1 MRLKHQNLLLEQ
13 ERDVIVEFSK
23 YTNKRKV
30 IQAAGIIILLMI
42 MASYFLIKYILSM
55 RMHRQ
60 IKSSLDDLE
69 TIYSRLS
76 CSQNVIN
83 QFTEAYFLQNTDSGK
98 DIQNAKDFLVLDQ
111 KI

>member
-1 MRLKHQNLLLEQ
+1 M
-13 ERDVIVEFSK
+13 IVEFSK

-30 IQAAGIIILLMI
+30 IQAVGIIILLLI

-55 RMHRQ
+55 RMHGQ
-60 IKSSLDDLE
+60 IKSSLDELE

-83 QFTEAYFLQNTDSGK
+83 QFTEAYFLQNNVSGQ
-98 DIQNAKDFLVLDQ
+98 DIQNIKDFVLLDQ

>member
-1 MRLKHQNLLLEQ
+1 
-13 ERDVIVEFSK
+13 
-23 YTNKRKV
+23 
-30 IQAAGIIILLMI
+30 
-42 MASYFLIKYILSM
+42 
-55 RMHRQ
+55 MHGQ

-83 QFTEAYFLQNTDSGK
+83 QFTEAYFLQNNVSGQ
-98 DIQNAKDFLVLDQ
+98 DIQNIKDFVLLDQ